1 MNTLY
6 KNIKRLF
13 LIGFL
18 LSGISNLYAQEQV
31 FPNEDTHLQDSIF
44 NSITNM
50 REVWE
55 EKQKVYFTNTMPAL
69 ELRYYDITLDGGPR
83 YYKDLL
89 LDPFYDPVNYPV
101 TYQDTLVLDPM
112 YLPIIFTGKLFS
124 GKYLNP
130 LDEILSVKLTFPP
143 YDLTKEMNYSV
154 GMSEYERKLR
164 QKIYL
169 NTILSDFH
177 SVKYF
182 KDDLAEY
189 EVVKPATMEINVF
202 KDLFR
207 VENNPDFSSAG
218 TPVRLA
224 TKRKYWVVNGSHQFQ
239 ISQGFVS
246 ENWYKGGVS
255 SINIMSNQ
263 KVTFNYKKGKI
274 QNNNEIRWD
283 LSMYTNPNDTLR
295 ATKVGN
301 DLLRSYSDFGIAAG
315 ANWSYSTNLEL
326 KTQLFNNYKENSTVK
341 KAAFM
346 SPFFLNMGI
355 LGMKYQLKK
364 TSKTNKDKN
373 FSVNADIS
381 PLSIKYTYVRDP
393 EAVNPTGYGIPE
405 GKNDTLLLGSSINST
420 LKISFSKGITFS
432 SRFKCFSDYQRL
444 ELESENEL
452 NLAINRYFSTKIYAY
467 VRFDD
472 AKGIKKDDKLGY
484 WQLTEILSF
493 GLNYTW

>member
-1 MNTLY
+1 MV
-6 KNIKRLF
+6 
-13 LIGFL
+13 FL
-18 LSGISNLYAQEQV
+18 LSGISNLCAQEQV
-31 FPNEDTHLQDSIF
+31 SRDETAYLQDSIF
-44 NSITNM
+44 NSITDI
-50 REVWE
+50 REVWK
-55 EKQKVYFTNTMPAL
+55 EKRKGYFINTTPDLA
-69 ELRYYDITLDGGPR
+69 LRYYDIALDGRPR

-101 TYQDTLVLDPM
+101 TYRDTLVWDPM

-124 GKYLNP
+124 GKYLEFSN
-130 LDEILSVKLTFPP
+130 EISPVGQIFPP
-143 YDLTKEMNYSV
+143 YDLTEEMNYSI
-154 GMSEYERKLR
+154 GMSEYERNLR
-164 QKIYL
+164 QKVYL

-189 EVVKPATMEINVF
+189 EAVKPETMEINVF

-218 TPVRLA
+218 GPVRLA
-224 TKRKYWVVNGSHQFQ
+224 AKRKYWIVNGGHHFQ

-246 ENWYKGGVS
+246 ENWYKGGIS

-263 KVTFNYKKGKI
+263 KITFNYKKGKI

-283 LSMYTNPNDTLR
+283 LSMYTNPTDTLR

-346 SPFFLNMGI
+346 SPFFLNMGV
-355 LGMKYQLKK
+355 LGMKYQLAK
-364 TSKTNKDKN
+364 TSATNKNKS
-373 FSVNADIS
+373 FSINADIS

-393 EAVNPTGYGIPE
+393 EAVDPTGYGIPG

-452 NLAINRYFSTKIYAY
+452 NLAINRYFSTKIYVYA
-467 VRFDD
+467 RFDD
-472 AKGIKKDDKLGY
+472 ARGIKKDDNLGY